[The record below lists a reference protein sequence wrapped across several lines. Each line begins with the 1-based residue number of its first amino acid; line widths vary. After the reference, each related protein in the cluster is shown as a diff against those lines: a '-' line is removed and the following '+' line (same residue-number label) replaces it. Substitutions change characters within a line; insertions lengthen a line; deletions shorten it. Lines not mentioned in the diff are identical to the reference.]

1 MAELAY
7 IKLWA
12 EFEKYFGVLGAVEVG
27 RLILG
32 AQEYAFHGTEPQF
45 TGNER
50 ILWPVLKE
58 SIDKDKAYNEKQ
70 HSNGLKGGRPKKAR
84 ETQQNPEKPNETQD
98 NPEKPHIVNRKQKT
112 ENITTTTTNA
122 GAREG
127 PEADEALKRCIAYY
141 EQNIGA
147 INRAVFDEIRAKLQE
162 VEPDLICEA
171 IRQASLCNKPSW
183 KYIAAII
190 AYCIKRNIHTR
201 DAYLNAEAQRR
212 AQPTQIRA
220 PRRKTAQEEFLE
232 MAKGG
237 VPGGQAA
244 DSGAFGSSDNLLAEY

>member
-45 TGNER
+45 TGSER

-70 HSNGLKGGRPKKAR
+70 QSNGSKGGRPKKTN

-112 ENITTTTTNA
+112 ENIITTTTTTA
-122 GAREG
+122 HEE
-127 PEADEALKRCIAYY
+127 PETENLKCCVSCY

-147 INRAVFDEIRAKLQE
+147 INRAVFDEIRAQLKV

-171 IRQASLCNKPSW
+171 IRQAGLNNKPSW
-183 KYIAAII
+183 KYIAAILNDC
-190 AYCIKRNIHTR
+190 AKHNILTR
-201 DAYLNAEAQRR
+201 DAFLLKESTRAQK
-212 AQPTQIRA
+212 AQPTRGQTT
-220 PRRKTAQEEFLE
+220 RRKTAQEEFLE

-244 DSGAFGSSDNLLAEY
+244 DSSTFGSSDNLLAEY